1 MHLLAHVSQNCEHSF
16 ECVQSAPTAESK
28 PGRDT
33 AWGQPIIRSYC
44 GFSCMFGVF
53 PAAWIFLKS
62 FFSHALCFASFP
74 LSCIT
79 ICILLLFL
87 LLLLYTMSFF
97 LILYLSEPAC
107 TTSLFHTRP
116 HDTCVIH
123 KPKLSVIQTL
133 NTLTGTQLS

>member
-1 MHLLAHVSQNCEHSF
+1 MSHRTASIVSSACNQLRPPSPNQDATQPGDSPLSDPTVDFHACLVCSLLL
-16 ECVQSAPTAESK
+16 
-28 PGRDT
+28 G
-33 AWGQPIIRSYC
+33 
-44 GFSCMFGVF
+44 
-53 PAAWIFLKS
+53 FLKS
-62 FFSHALCFASFP
+62 FFSHASCFASFP

>member
-1 MHLLAHVSQNCEHSF
+1 MQYAFAGSCLTELRAQFRVGAISSDRRVQTRTRHSPGTAHYQILLWIFMHVW
-16 ECVQSAPTAESK
+16 CVPCCL
-28 PGRDT
+28 D
-33 AWGQPIIRSYC
+33 
-44 GFSCMFGVF
+44 
-53 PAAWIFLKS
+53 FLKS
-62 FFSHALCFASFP
+62 FFSHASCFASFP

-79 ICILLLFL
+79 ICILLLF
-87 LLLLYTMSFF
+87 LLLYTMSFF

-133 NTLTGTQLS
+133 NTLTATQLS

>member
-1 MHLLAHVSQNCEHSF
+1 MSHRTASIVS
-16 ECVQSAPTAESK
+16 SACNQLRLPSPNQDATQ
-28 PGRDT
+28 PGDT
-33 AWGQPIIRSYC
+33 AHYQILL
-44 GFSCMFGVF
+44 
-53 PAAWIFLKS
+53 WIFMHVWCVPCCLDFLKS

>member
-33 AWGQPIIRSYC
+33 ARGQPIIRSYC
-44 GFSCMFGVF
+44 GFSCMFGV
-53 PAAWIFLKS
+53 PCCLDFLKS

-97 LILYLSEPAC
+97 LILYFSEPAC